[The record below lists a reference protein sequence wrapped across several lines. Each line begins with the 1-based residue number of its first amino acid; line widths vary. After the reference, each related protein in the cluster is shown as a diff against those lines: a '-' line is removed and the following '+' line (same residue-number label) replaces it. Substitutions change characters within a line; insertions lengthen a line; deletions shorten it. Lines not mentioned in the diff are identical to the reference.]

1 MFWYCLISYHCLE
14 YIELYSNPKKYIM
27 ANYRILGN
35 AIVSNEELQ
44 EKTILGKIENF
55 NKNLSSNSDK
65 AKIEFSTG
73 IMTAANIETILS
85 KAEGKTTPFTPI
97 GPGKPLTVQIRHL
110 YTGQYPKKG
119 LFDKTK
125 DMIVTS
131 AMKSIATFNAAPRA
145 INFLTKDVQQKHGMS
160 NPAATEDGTPL
171 IHYTPALTETNT
183 LLTIE
188 IGFDEFPNESFD
200 AVGNALSQAAG
211 IPLFISASTHL
222 LAASSIIKLAGNVGS
237 RFLDKSPVFKATEFL
252 AFSTPGTKVPVADF
266 RLIVED
272 DVDVGKVFKGY
283 ILSTDG
289 LVDIKGSKY
298 KGDTP
303 YVIISLDGRK
313 NDSYNEF
320 IPTAAS
326 AVVLEKFYNL
336 REGQGNTLDPLVD
349 AIKIYNDYKFRRK
362 ADKLK
367 EELNGFKDKKSKE
380 YKDKEEIYNANISNI
395 LDDLLKPKS

>member
-1 MFWYCLISYHCLE
+1 
-14 YIELYSNPKKYIM
+14 M

-44 EKTILGKIENF
+44 EKTVLGKIDKF
-55 NKNLSSNSDK
+55 NKSLSSNSAV
-65 AKIEFSTG
+65 AKVEFSTG
-73 IMTAANIETILS
+73 TMTGTNIETIIS
-85 KAEGKTTPFTPI
+85 NSRGETTPFTQI

-110 YTGQYPKKG
+110 YTGRYPKKS

-125 DMIVTS
+125 DLLVTS
-131 AMKSIATFNAAPRA
+131 AMKSVATFNASPRA
-145 INFLTKDVQQKHGMS
+145 INFLSKDIKPKYGMS
-160 NPAATEDGTPL
+160 NPAASEDGTPL

-188 IGFDEFPNESFD
+188 MGFDEFPNESFNV
-200 AVGNALSQAAG
+200 VGNAISQAAG
-211 IPLFISASTHL
+211 IPLFMSASTHL
-222 LAASSIIKLAGNVGS
+222 LAASSIIKLAGNIGS
-237 RFLDKSPVFKATEFL
+237 RFFDKSPVFKATESL
-252 AFSTPGTKVPVADF
+252 AFTTPGEIVPVADF

-272 DVDVGKVFKGY
+272 NVDVSKEFKNFK
-283 ILSTDG
+283 LSNNG
-289 LVDIKGSKY
+289 LVDENGSKY
-298 KGDTP
+298 DGDTP

-326 AVVLEKFYNL
+326 AVLLEKFYNL

-349 AIKIYNDYKFRRK
+349 AIKIFNDYKFRRK

-367 EELNGFKDKKSKE
+367 EELEAFEDKESKE
-380 YKDKEEIYNANISNI
+380 YKLKEEEYNANISNI
-395 LDDLLKPKS
+395 LDDVLKPKS

>member
-1 MFWYCLISYHCLE
+1 
-14 YIELYSNPKKYIM
+14 M

-35 AIVSNEELQ
+35 AIVSNDELH
-44 EKTILGKIENF
+44 EKTVLGKIEKF
-55 NKNLSSNSDK
+55 NKNLSSNSDL
-65 AKIEFSTG
+65 AKVEFTTG
-73 IMTAANIETILS
+73 VMTATNIETILS
-85 KAEGKTTPFTPI
+85 KSRGEITPFTPI

-110 YTGQYPKKG
+110 YTGQYPKKS

-145 INFLTKDVQQKHGMS
+145 INFLTKDVQPKHGMS

-188 IGFDEFPNESFD
+188 MGFDEFPNKSFEV
-200 AVGNALSQAAG
+200 VGNALSQAAG
-211 IPLFISASTHL
+211 IPLFMSASTHL
-222 LAASSIIKLAGNVGS
+222 LAASSIIKLAGNIGS
-237 RFLDKSPVFKATEFL
+237 RLFDKSPVFKATESL
-252 AFSTPGTKVPVADF
+252 AFTTPGETVPVADF

-272 DVDVGKVFKGY
+272 DVNVSKVFKGFN
-283 ILSTDG
+283 LSNNG
-289 LVDIKGSKY
+289 LVDKNGSKY
-298 KGDTP
+298 EGDTP
-303 YVIISLDGRK
+303 YVIISLDGRE
-313 NDSYNEF
+313 NDSYSEF

-349 AIKIYNDYKFRRK
+349 AIKIFNDYKFRRK

-367 EELNGFKDKKSKE
+367 EELDEFVDKESKE
-380 YKDKEEIYNANISNI
+380 YKLIEEKYNANISNI